1 MREEAPASLNI
12 DQDPAAVAVV
22 VPTILRP
29 SLLRAARSVFR
40 QDFPGRI
47 HLLVGID
54 VPLGDRTVLDAVR
67 EECPPHIMLTV
78 LDLGY
83 STSRRHGGLC
93 SNFYGGALR
102 TVLSHAANAPL
113 VAYLDDNDW
122 FAADHLASLCRAI
135 AGRQWAFSHRW
146 IVDPA
151 TLWPICPD
159 EWDSLGPGKGIN
171 AERFGGFV
179 QPSTLMIDKTAC
191 HGMLHLWSLA
201 AFPDGTGEDRLVFD
215 ALNRTFAWG
224 ATGRATT
231 YCTATAESVL
241 HDHHR
246 REFEARGLRWVAD
259 RARVADLEAHA
270 AAAAAAIGEAR
281 WEAARDAS
289 LAALGIHPHHAPSL
303 HRLALSAW
311 RLGAHDEALA
321 SIEEAM
327 AVDDLEPRYA
337 DTRAGIL
344 MSAGRGAEAMQVMAA
359 LRRRFPD
366 QPL

>member
-1 MREEAPASLNI
+1 MAETLHAE
-12 DQDPAAVAVV
+12 QTPAAVAVV

-40 QDFPGRI
+40 QEFPGRI
-47 HLLVGID
+47 HLLIGID
-54 VPLGDRTVLDAVR
+54 VPQGDPAVLDAVR
-67 EECPPHIMLTV
+67 AECPPHVMLTV

-102 TVLSHAANAPL
+102 TILSHAANAPL

-122 FAADHLASLCRAI
+122 FAADHLASLCHAI

-146 IVDPA
+146 IVDPD

-159 EWDSLGPGKGIN
+159 EWDSVGPGKGIN

-179 QPSTLMIDKTAC
+179 QPSTLMIDRAAC

-215 ALNRTFAWG
+215 ALHRNFAWG
-224 ATGRATT
+224 ATGRASA
-231 YCTATAESVL
+231 YCIATAESVL
-241 HDHHR
+241 HDHHV
-246 REFEARGLRWVAD
+246 REFERRGIRWVTD
-259 RARVADLEAHA
+259 RSLVAQIEAHA
-270 AAAAAAIGEAR
+270 AEAQTAVGNAR

-289 LAALGIHPHHAPSL
+289 LAALRVHPHHAPSL

-311 RLGAHDEALA
+311 RLGAVDEALE
-321 SIEEAM
+321 SIARAI
-327 AVDDLEPRYA
+327 AVDDLEPGHFDA
-337 DTRAGIL
+337 RAGIL
-344 MSAGRGAEAMQVMAA
+344 LSAGRAAEAMQVMAA
-359 LRRRFPD
+359 ARRRFPETR
-366 QPL
+366 